1 MPFETGS
8 IKPERR
14 VRRDRGIHRAATALQ
29 NLDPDLRRQ
38 RHTGAHH
45 SMPRQHFGAR
55 GKRLA
60 GDPIDLAVSES
71 GAEENRREKKNP
83 DTHSRNYDPKPAAQY
98 LRRAESATL
107 SRHSCQRRTTAMHRP
122 ADNAHPGTHLP
133 GGGVGN
139 MLLAT
144 LAFATMNVFVKQLDR
159 IPAMEIVFF
168 RCLVS
173 GIICAVE
180 IARRQ
185 LDWKGNNHTLLI
197 ARGTFGTLALFA
209 FFVTLQHMNL
219 ATAVTIQYLS
229 PIFTALIGV
238 FVLRESVP
246 ARQWFFYAVA
256 FAGVF
261 VLKGFDSRVSL
272 FYLLIGI
279 ASALC
284 SGMAYNLV
292 RRLRE
297 REDPIVVVFHFQLV
311 GIAAG
316 LVFICS
322 AGARLR
328 LGNGFPSS
336 CAAF

>member
-1 MPFETGS
+1 MHQP
-8 IKPERR
+8 
-14 VRRDRGIHRAATALQ
+14 
-29 NLDPDLRRQ
+29 
-38 RHTGAHH
+38 
-45 SMPRQHFGAR
+45 
-55 GKRLA
+55 
-60 GDPIDLAVSES
+60 
-71 GAEENRREKKNP
+71 
-83 DTHSRNYDPKPAAQY
+83 
-98 LRRAESATL
+98 AESVPHAGSRFL
-107 SRHSCQRRTTAMHRP
+107 S
-122 ADNAHPGTHLP
+122 
-133 GGGVGN
+133 GGVGN

-173 GIICAVE
+173 GIICGVE

-185 LDWKGNNHTLLI
+185 LDWKGNNHALLI

-209 FFVTLQHMNL
+209 FFVTVQHLHL

-238 FVLRESVP
+238 FVLREMVP
-246 ARQWFFYAVA
+246 ARQWFFYGIA

-261 VLKGFDSRVSL
+261 VLKGFDSRIST

-297 REDPIVVVFHFQLV
+297 REAPIVVVLHFQLV

-316 LVFICS
+316 LVFILFSWRTPSPWEWISLLMCGLLTQVGQICLTKALQS
-322 AGARLR
+322 ERIARVAVLNYIG
-328 LGNGFPSS
+328 LIYALIFSVAIFGEKYTAQTVFGISLVVVGVLLAVLYGKSKPPEVIEE
-336 CAAF
+336 AETTLV

>member
-1 MPFETGS
+1 MDQAAETT
-8 IKPERR
+8 P
-14 VRRDRGIHRAATALQ
+14 RD
-29 NLDPDLRRQ
+29 
-38 RHTGAHH
+38 
-45 SMPRQHFGAR
+45 SPR
-55 GKRLA
+55 L
-60 GDPIDLAVSES
+60 
-71 GAEENRREKKNP
+71 
-83 DTHSRNYDPKPAAQY
+83 
-98 LRRAESATL
+98 
-107 SRHSCQRRTTAMHRP
+107 
-122 ADNAHPGTHLP
+122 

-173 GIICAVE
+173 GIICGVE
-180 IARRQ
+180 ITRRHY
-185 LDWKGNNHTLLI
+185 DWKGNNHTLLI

-238 FVLRESVP
+238 FLLREAVP
-246 ARQWFFYAVA
+246 KRQWLFYGIA

-261 VLKGFDSRVSL
+261 VLKGFDARVAT

-279 ASALC
+279 FSALC

-297 REDPIVVVFHFQLV
+297 REDAIVVVLHFQLV

-316 LVFICS
+316 LVFVLFRWITPMPWEWLSLLMCGVLTQVGQVCLTKALQS
-322 AGARLR
+322 ERIAQVAVLNYIGLIYALLFGVTIFGERYNFQTVIGISLV
-328 LGNGFPSS
+328 LVGVLLAVLFGKPKPPEVIEETETVVV
-336 CAAF
+336 